1 MFDSGDVKRRKLDAA
16 YAKGIAKA
24 QTSGVL
30 DSLADGL
37 SALVLPDS
45 MGTEEYQ
52 SYQRGYHDAM
62 KSGVKTKSAPG
73 KPDEEISIDALTKA
87 WYALCNSS
95 EFIREE
101 RAAYYRERLRA
112 RDDTVAFVI
121 GLSDFSEGAC
131 PKCGASGQFKIH
143 FLGQFKHP
151 TCGTEWYMSPGRYI
165 VFQLA
170 SVFHTGIRA
179 GGSMKDDRDR
189 NRKGDG
195 WLMGILG
202 FYFAAMFRLIL
213 AFVLIP
219 IQAVVSLTQSKSKQ

>member
-1 MFDSGDVKRRKLDAA
+1 MFDSSDVKKRKLDAA

-24 QTSGVL
+24 QGASGF
-30 DSLADGL
+30 DSLAEGL
-37 SALVLPDS
+37 SALVMPDS

-52 SYQRGYHDAM
+52 SYKRGYHEAM
-62 KSGVKTKSAPG
+62 KSGVKTKSAAG
-73 KPDEEISIDALTKA
+73 KPDEEISLDALTKA

-95 EFIREE
+95 EFIPEE
-101 RAAYYRERLRA
+101 RVAYYRDRLQA
-112 RDDTVAFVI
+112 RGDAAAFAV
-121 GLSDFSEGAC
+121 GLSDFTQSAC
-131 PKCGASGQFKIH
+131 PKCGASGQYKVH

-151 TCGTEWYMSPGRYI
+151 TCGTEWYMSPGSYI

-179 GGSMKDDRDR
+179 GGAMKDDRDR